1 MFIIKTAAAGFFAF
15 AAVAFGAPV
24 YAQAA
29 DSSASVTMVDTDKDG
44 TIDMAEAKTAA
55 MKHFKAADT
64 DHDGTLDTKE
74 AGMDVS
80 DVDGDKD
87 GTLDEA
93 EYAKALDATFKA
105 ADADKDGSV
114 DAKELETPAGQKLS
128 AMMGAKN

>member
-1 MFIIKTAAAGFFAF
+1 MSKTNTAAAGFFAL
-15 AAVAFGAPV
+15 AAVAFCAPV

-29 DSSASVTMVDTDKDG
+29 GSSASVSIADTDKDG

-64 DHDGTLDTKE
+64 DHNGTLDTKE

-80 DVDGDKD
+80 DVDSDKD

-93 EYAKALDATFKA
+93 EYEKAVDAAFKA
-105 ADADKDGSV
+105 ADANNDGTI
-114 DAKELETPAGQKLS
+114 DGKELETPAGQKLS